1 MLASYAGSPGVTET
15 LRVEMK
21 EEISKVR
28 LSFGRAISRKSFM
41 GRFYEILIKSSP
53 IVTRKLAETDIEKQ
67 QELLSQAVNMVIL
80 FPQGN
85 KIAHNAITRIR
96 ESHARNGLAIKPE
109 YYKFWV
115 DSLMAALAEHDP
127 EFNDELEQAWRLVT
141 QEAIDYII
149 EGY

>member
-1 MLASYAGSPGVTET
+1 
-15 LRVEMK
+15 MK
-21 EEISKVR
+21 EVISKVR
-28 LSFGRAISRKSFM
+28 LSYGRAISRKLFM
-41 GRFYEILIKSSP
+41 ERFYEIFIKSSP
-53 IVTRKLAETDIEKQ
+53 VVARKLAETDVEKQ
-67 QELLSQAVNMVIL
+67 QALLSQSVNMVIL

-96 ESHARNGLAIKPE
+96 GSHARNGLAIKPE

-127 EFNDELEQAWRLVT
+127 EFDDELEQAWRRVL
-141 QEAIDYII
+141 QNAIDYII

>member
-1 MLASYAGSPGVTET
+1 
-15 LRVEMK
+15 MK

-41 GRFYEILIKSSP
+41 DHFYEIFIKSSP
-53 IVTRKLAETDIEKQ
+53 IVARKLAKTDIEKQ

-96 ESHARNGLAIKPE
+96 ESHNRDGLDIKPE
-109 YYKFWV
+109 YYRFWV
-115 DSLMAALAEHDP
+115 DSLVTALAEHDP
-127 EFNDELEQAWRLVT
+127 KFDGELEQAWRLVA
-141 QEAIDYII
+141 QQAIDYII